1 MCVWALT
8 RASEGD
14 VSGGFA
20 DLHHP
25 QQWTL
30 DHVRSSTVREA
41 YEELVAR
48 MTDALDFMKTIHAEV
63 CTRVR
68 LYMTAGPDARTM
80 VRAAAAGRDEHQDG
94 RDVFFP

>member
-1 MCVWALT
+1 
-8 RASEGD
+8 
-14 VSGGFA
+14 
-20 DLHHP
+20 
-25 QQWTL
+25 
-30 DHVRSSTVREA
+30 
-41 YEELVAR
+41 VAR